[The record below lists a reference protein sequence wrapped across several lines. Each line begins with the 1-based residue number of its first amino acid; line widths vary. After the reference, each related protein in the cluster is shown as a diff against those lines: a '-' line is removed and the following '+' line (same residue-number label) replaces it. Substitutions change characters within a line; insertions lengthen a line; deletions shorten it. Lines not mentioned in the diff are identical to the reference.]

1 MYIHNHIL
9 VGSNIDYNWSKKNR
23 EPMENIE
30 TIVIHGMS
38 GSTALSTVRYLT
50 ASNTHLSAHLLIT
63 REGKIIQ
70 MVEFQTQAWHAN
82 KSQLLGNTN
91 MNAFSVGIELEN
103 AGLLKKI
110 DNRYY
115 AFLGRKIPDNEVTQL
130 VNPQTG
136 FHAYWQTFTDK
147 QLHVLKEVCKLLLFN
162 YKIKRIV
169 GHSEISLI
177 GQIDPGP
184 AFPLVKFKKLIY
196 G

>member
-82 KSQLLGNTN
+82 KCQLLGNTN

-184 AFPLVKFKKLIY
+184 AFPLSDFKKLIY